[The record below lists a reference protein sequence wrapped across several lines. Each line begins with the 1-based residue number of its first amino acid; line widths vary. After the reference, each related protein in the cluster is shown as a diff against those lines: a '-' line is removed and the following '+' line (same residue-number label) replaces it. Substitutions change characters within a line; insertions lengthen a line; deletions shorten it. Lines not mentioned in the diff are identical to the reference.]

1 LSERNPA
8 AYLPFGIGARK
19 CLGMKMALSQIKL
32 FIVRLLQNYTI
43 NLASNKN
50 KSVSS
55 SCPNS
60 IKLSET
66 IETKD
71 VFFCGPVNNI
81 EVSISK
87 RKQTTILKAENIY
100 SLNE

>member
-1 LSERNPA
+1 
-8 AYLPFGIGARK
+8 
-19 CLGMKMALSQIKL
+19 MKMALSQIKL

-43 NLASNKN
+43 NKA
-50 KSVSS
+50 
-55 SCPNS
+55 NS
-60 IKLSET
+60 DKEKKKQPAQLSTKIAES

-81 EVSISK
+81 EVAISK
-87 RKQTTILKAENIY
+87 RKNAKTFTKPDKNFY

>member
-1 LSERNPA
+1 
-8 AYLPFGIGARK
+8 
-19 CLGMKMALSQIKL
+19 MKMALSQIKL

-43 NLASNKN
+43 NGANSGKKN
-50 KSVSS
+50 SQPAQQTKIAES
-55 SCPNS
+55 
-60 IKLSET
+60 

-81 EVSISK
+81 EVTISK
-87 RKQTTILKAENIY
+87 RKNAKTFTKPDKNFY